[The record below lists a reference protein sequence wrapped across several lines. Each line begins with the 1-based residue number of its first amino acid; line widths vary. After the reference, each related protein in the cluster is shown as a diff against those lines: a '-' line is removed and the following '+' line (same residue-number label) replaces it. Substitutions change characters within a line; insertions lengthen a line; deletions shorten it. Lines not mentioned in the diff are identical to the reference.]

1 VALQGTLDTF
11 ALPDVLR
18 LLATTKKS
26 GRLHLTGS
34 RGSGSVYVDSG
45 GVVGTDASGARHAS
59 TAVEVLFELLRFG
72 DGSFVFEADRSA
84 PNPTSP
90 VEVEPLLSDAE
101 RLLNEWRAIEAV
113 VPSLDSWVALA
124 PELPKGDVV
133 IDSVRWRT
141 IVAIGSGSTVWTIG
155 EALNLG
161 EVPVSRAVK
170 ELVEIGLATIGK
182 QDDAEAEPATA
193 TATATDFSSQA
204 FGIGLPDHLSGNG
217 NGKIHRIELEPEA
230 EDTTAADVLAEA
242 LPSSAFADA
251 PPDEADEVAR
261 QLANL
266 SPQAARAVAAAAQAT
281 TDEEREAALAQVPED
296 EEPINRG
303 LLLKFLSS
311 VRS

>member
-26 GRLHLTGS
+26 GRLHLTGT

-59 TAVEVLFELLRFG
+59 TAVEVLFELLRFA
-72 DGSFVFEADRSA
+72 DGSFVFEAERSA
-84 PNPTSP
+84 PEPTAP

-101 RLLNEWRAIEAV
+101 RLLDEWRVIESV
-113 VPSLDSWVALA
+113 VPSLDSWVALV

-133 IDSVRWRT
+133 IDMVRWRT
-141 IVAIGSGSTVWTIG
+141 IVAIGSGTTVWTVG
-155 EALNLG
+155 EALNLS

-170 ELVEIGLATIGK
+170 ELVEIGLVTVGS
-182 QDDAEAEPATA
+182 QDGESEPEPAPTA
-193 TATATDFSSQA
+193 AFSSQQ
-204 FGIGLPDHLSGNG
+204 FGIELPEHLGGNG
-217 NGKIHRIELEPEA
+217 NGKVHHMESEPEA
-230 EDTTAADVLAEA
+230 EVEEDDAADVLAEA